1 MRLNGWGKPWRITSP
16 GLWFKVYPFCSAAHH
31 AADAI
36 LKLKAEHGLTFSQT
50 ERVDVI
56 YPPGGDAALTER
68 RPKTGE
74 AGRFSVEY
82 VISLA
87 LHGKDLSA
95 EHFTSEPIPEFLQ
108 KGFARI
114 HRGYDDQIQPADNA
128 VPKGRFTI
136 VRVTAAGN
144 HVYEARIDC
153 PKGAPGN
160 GLSEKDIEDKLR
172 LALPGEEKRAAELIK
187 AAGQPNIERYLQLI

>member
-1 MRLNGWGKPWRITSP
+1 M
-16 GLWFKVYPFCSAAHH
+16 YPFCSAAHH

-108 KGFARI
+108 RGSRGF
-114 HRGYDDQIQPADNA
+114 
-128 VPKGRFTI
+128 
-136 VRVTAAGN
+136 TAAMM
-144 HVYEARIDC
+144 I
-153 PKGAPGN
+153 KF
-160 GLSEKDIEDKLR
+160 SR
-172 LALPGEEKRAAELIK
+172 LTTPFRRAV
-187 AAGQPNIERYLQLI
+187 LQLYGLRPPAIMCMKRVSTVRRVRRETVFLKRH

>member
-1 MRLNGWGKPWRITSP
+1 MSP

-36 LKLKAEHGLTFSQT
+36 LKLKAEHGLTFGQT
-50 ERVDVI
+50 ERIDVI

-82 VISLA
+82 VITLA
-87 LHGKDLSA
+87 LHGKDFSV
-95 EHFTSEPIPEFLQ
+95 EHFTSEPIPESLQ
-108 KGFARI
+108 KGFERI
-114 HRGYDDQIQPADNA
+114 HRSCDDQIQPADNA

-136 VRVTAAGN
+136 VRVTASGG
-144 HVYEARIDC
+144 HVYETRIDC

-172 LALPGEEKRAAELIK
+172 LALPGEEKKAEELIK
-187 AAGQPNIERYLQLI
+187 AAGQSNIDRYLQLI